1 MFWLN
6 GVAAPLLLGG
16 IFALVVWFPGI
27 GALWGIVGGL
37 GGSAL
42 GIVGAVYGFM
52 MTAERARIA
61 RRCCGLTAVEPL
73 SRKVKTSSGRT

>member
-1 MFWLN
+1 
-6 GVAAPLLLGG
+6 
-16 IFALVVWFPGI
+16 
-27 GALWGIVGGL
+27 VGGL

-61 RRCCGLTAVEPL
+61 EIRVQLDR
-73 SRKVKTSSGRT
+73 SRGDAAG